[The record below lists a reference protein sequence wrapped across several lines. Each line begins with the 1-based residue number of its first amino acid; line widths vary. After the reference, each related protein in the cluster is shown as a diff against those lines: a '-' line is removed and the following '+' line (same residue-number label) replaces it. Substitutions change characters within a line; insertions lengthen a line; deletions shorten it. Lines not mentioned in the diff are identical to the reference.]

1 MKTIHIDKCPICSS
15 TKLFPH
21 MKVTDIPYSG
31 ETYEVEVCQN
41 CSFALTQDAPSEEE
55 MGKYYNFD
63 NYMSHA
69 DAAESVVDKLYHKV
83 RDWMFVRKEKWIKAH
98 ITGRQL
104 LDLGAGTGYF
114 VNYMQIQDYKITGVE
129 PEPGARK
136 TAAEKLGIEL
146 HSMEAMRNFE
156 EGSFDG
162 ITMWHVLEHIH
173 EIDAYFETINKVLKK
188 DGALFIAV
196 PNYTSAAKK
205 AFEEYW
211 NGWDVPKHLW
221 HFSPSSME
229 TLANKKGYDLEAKYQ
244 LPFDPFYISMLSQR
258 NKSVNFWQIRGLFRG
273 FGAYLKER
281 SNVDKACSILYVLK
295 RRSS

>member
-1 MKTIHIDKCPICSS
+1 MKTTHIDTCPICSS
-15 TKLFPH
+15 DKLIPH
-21 MKVTDIPYSG
+21 MQVTDIPYSG
-31 ETYEVEVCQN
+31 ETYAVEICQD
-41 CSFALTQDAPSEEE
+41 CSFAFTQDAPTEEN

-69 DAAESVVDKLYHKV
+69 DATESVVDKLYHKV
-83 RDWMFVRKEKWIKAH
+83 RDWMFVRKEKWIKGH
-98 ITGRQL
+98 INGKSI

-114 VNYMQIQDYKITGVE
+114 VNYMQTQGYEITGVE

-146 HSMEAMRNFE
+146 QSMEAIEEFE
-156 EGSFDG
+156 AGTFDA

-173 EIDAYFETINKVLKK
+173 EIDNYFEGINKLLKK
-188 DGALFIAV
+188 EGVLFIAV

-205 AFEEYW
+205 AYQEYW

-221 HFSPSSME
+221 HFSPASME
-229 TLANKKGYDLEAKYQ
+229 TLAKNKGYDLEVKYQ

-258 NKSVNFWQIRGLFRG
+258 NKSKILWQIRGLLVG
-273 FGAYLKER
+273 FGAYLEER
-281 SNVDKACSILYVLK
+281 KDVDKACSILYVLK
-295 RRSS
+295 RRS

>member
-1 MKTIHIDKCPICSS
+1 
-15 TKLFPH
+15 

-31 ETYEVEVCQN
+31 ETYEVQICQA
-41 CSFALTQDAPSEEE
+41 CTFAMTQDAPSEED

-69 DAAESVVDKLYHKV
+69 DAAESMVDKLYHQV
-83 RDWMFVRKEKWIKAH
+83 RDWMFVKKEKWIKNH
-98 ITGRQL
+98 TSGSRL

-114 VNYMQIQDYKITGVE
+114 VKYMQSKGYSITGVE

-136 TAAEKLGIEL
+136 TAKEKLDIEL
-146 HSMEAMRNFE
+146 QSMEAMSQFE
-156 EGSFDG
+156 EGSFDA

-173 EIDAYFETINKVLKK
+173 EIDVYFDTINKVLKK
-188 DGALFIAV
+188 DGVLFIAV

-205 AFEEYW
+205 AYEEYW

-221 HFSPSSME
+221 HFSPSSMN
-229 TLANKKGYDLEAKYQ
+229 TLAKNKGYDMEAKYQ

-258 NKSVNFWQIRGLFRG
+258 NKSTKFWQIRGLFVG
-273 FGAYLKER
+273 FSAYLKER
-281 SNVDKACSILYVLK
+281 RDVDKACSILYVLK
-295 RRSS
+295 RR